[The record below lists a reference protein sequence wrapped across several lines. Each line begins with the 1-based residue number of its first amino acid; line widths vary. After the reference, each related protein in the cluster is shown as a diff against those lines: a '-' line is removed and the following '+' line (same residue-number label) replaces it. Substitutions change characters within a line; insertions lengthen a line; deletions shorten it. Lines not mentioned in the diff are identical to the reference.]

1 VIDDVTDALQRARAE
16 VDLKEQLALFRKLE
30 LDRVATLGFFKE
42 GTQLIATMQQPHEEQ
57 ATFKRALHTL
67 KGNAAMLELALLADR
82 CHQAEEAVM
91 QGAEF
96 AEAIAPVI
104 ARWRELLGMRDALL
118 GAGVAE
124 DRIEV
129 ERDAVARLIRHV
141 ERGVPAQD
149 ISRELVRWTLQRLE
163 YPLRRLAD
171 YATSVARRLNK
182 AEAEVTIADG
192 GVLGDPNAMQPLSAV
207 LVHLIRNAIDHGF
220 ESVAERTERGK
231 PALNKLRL
239 ETRLE
244 REQVVFEISDDGRG
258 IDWERVRAICKE
270 RGLPNMT
277 HGELLDMLASP
288 GFTTRSVVSDTSGRG
303 MGLSAVATEI
313 RRLGGTLDVESDF
326 GRGCKWLIRVP
337 AQSIGGSS
345 GESPRSPQ
353 RSQPP
358 ARSTRPSAA
367 PAAS

>member
-1 VIDDVTDALQRARAE
+1 
-16 VDLKEQLALFRKLE
+16 
-30 LDRVATLGFFKE
+30 
-42 GTQLIATMQQPHEEQ
+42 
-57 ATFKRALHTL
+57 
-67 KGNAAMLELALLADR
+67 
-82 CHQAEEAVM
+82 
-91 QGAEF
+91 
-96 AEAIAPVI
+96 
-104 ARWRELLGMRDALL
+104 
-118 GAGVAE
+118 
-124 DRIEV
+124 
-129 ERDAVARLIRHV
+129 
-141 ERGVPAQD
+141 
-149 ISRELVRWTLQRLE
+149 
-163 YPLRRLAD
+163 
-171 YATSVARRLNK
+171 
-182 AEAEVTIADG
+182 
-192 GVLGDPNAMQPLSAV
+192 MQPLSAV

-277 HGELLDMLASP
+277 RSELLDMLASP

-303 MGLSAVATEI
+303 IGLSAVATEI

-337 AQSIGGSS
+337 ARSIGGSG

-353 RSQPP
+353 HSQPP